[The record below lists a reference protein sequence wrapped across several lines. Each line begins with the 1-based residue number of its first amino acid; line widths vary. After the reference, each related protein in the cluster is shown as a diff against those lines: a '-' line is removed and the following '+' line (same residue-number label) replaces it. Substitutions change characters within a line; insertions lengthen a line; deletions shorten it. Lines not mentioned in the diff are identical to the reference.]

1 MRRDLLTKLY
11 MGLPEMERTPAR
23 EIPLSSGV
31 RLLRSRPPHC
41 STERKSSAGY
51 ARLGL
56 RSVLC
61 SLRAGFRS
69 SPAPLRTMNLY
80 NSCA

>member
-11 MGLPEMERTPAR
+11 TGLPEMERTPAR

-31 RLLRSRPPHC
+31 RLLRSRPPNC
-41 STERKSSAGY
+41 SMERKSSAGY

-56 RSVLC
+56 RFAPPRARC
-61 SLRAGFRS
+61 ASLRLAR
-69 SPAPLRTMNLY
+69 
-80 NSCA
+80 CARGSAHLARH